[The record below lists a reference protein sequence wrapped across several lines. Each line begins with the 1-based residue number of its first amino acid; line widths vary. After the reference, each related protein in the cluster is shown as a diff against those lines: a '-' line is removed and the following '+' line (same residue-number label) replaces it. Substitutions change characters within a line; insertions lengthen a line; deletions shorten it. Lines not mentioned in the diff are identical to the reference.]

1 MRSGMNRK
9 KKMASTVIQGA
20 DGPTSVFIAGKGRDR
35 NGIRQIRTWMQRK
48 RYQRKRARVAAGLTA
63 EAHSLTEV
71 CVYIRKKYH
80 AEEVDASD
88 LHYKGQYKSLKASMI
103 QKYQPEL
110 LGEPLETYIPEDVTD
125 VEAVK
130 NYLEKC
136 EEQVQRAAEVLPEQF
151 PFDFHQYQITVDGCG
166 RLDIVIDFTHDFI
179 SYSYSAE
186 KGGRR
191 VMDGIVKDIW
201 LYYGVSREDI
211 EQESE
216 RMQALLTI
224 LASMQ

>member
-1 MRSGMNRK
+1 MRRGMGKKNR
-9 KKMASTVIQGA
+9 MTSTVIQGV
-20 DGPTSVFIAGKGRDR
+20 DGPTSVFIAGKGKDS
-35 NGIRQIRTWMQRK
+35 NIIRRLRTEMQRK
-48 RYQRKRARVAAGLTA
+48 QYQRRRARAAAGLTA
-63 EAHSLTEV
+63 DAHSVAEV
-71 CVYIRKKYH
+71 CIYIRERYH
-80 AEEVDASD
+80 AEEVGASD
-88 LHYKGQYKSLKASMI
+88 IHYKEEYRSLKASMI

-110 LGEPLETYIPEDVTD
+110 LGEPLPPYDFTD

-136 EEQVQRAAEVLPEQF
+136 EEQVQRAVGIPPEQF
-151 PFDFHQYQITVDGCG
+151 PFDFHQYQITIDGCG
-166 RLDIVIDFTHDFI
+166 RLDIVMDFSHDYI

-186 KGGRR
+186 KGGRK

-201 LYYGVSREDI
+201 LYYGVSKEDI

-224 LASMQ
+224 LASMR

>member
-1 MRSGMNRK
+1 MRAGRNQK
-9 KKMASTVIQGA
+9 KKMAGTIIHGA
-20 DGPTSVFIAGKGRDR
+20 DGPTTVFIAGNSRDG
-35 NGIRQIRTWMQRK
+35 NGIRRIRTWMQRK
-48 RYQRKRARVAAGLTA
+48 RYQRKRARTAAGLIA

-71 CVYIRKKYH
+71 CVYIREKYH

-88 LHYKGQYKSLKASMI
+88 FRYQEQYKSLKASMI
-103 QKYQPEL
+103 HKYRPEL

-125 VEAVK
+125 VEAVQ

-136 EEQVQRAAEVLPEQF
+136 EEQMQQAAEVPPEQF

-166 RLDIVIDFTHDFI
+166 SLDIVIDFTHDFI

-191 VMDGIVKDIW
+191 VMDGIVRDIW
-201 LYYGVSREDI
+201 LYYGVSKEDI

-224 LASMQ
+224 LASMR

>member
-1 MRSGMNRK
+1 
-9 KKMASTVIQGA
+9 MASTIIKGA
-20 DGPTSVFIAGKGRDR
+20 DGPTSVLIAGNGRDR
-35 NGIRQIRTWMQRK
+35 NIIRRLRIWMQRN
-48 RYQRKRARVAAGLTA
+48 RYQRKRAKAAAGLTA
-63 EAHSLTEV
+63 GAHSLREV
-71 CVYIRKKYH
+71 CVYIREKYR

-88 LHYKGQYKSLKASMI
+88 LHYKGQYQSLKASMI
-103 QKYQPEL
+103 QRYQSEL
-110 LGEPLETYIPEDVTD
+110 LGEPLPPYDFTD

-136 EEQVQRAAEVLPEQF
+136 EEQVQRAAEVPPEQF

-166 RLDIVIDFTHDFI
+166 RLDIVMDFTHDFI

-191 VMDGIVKDIW
+191 VMDGIVRDVW
-201 LYYGVSREDI
+201 LYYGVSKEDI

>member
-103 QKYQPEL
+103 QKYQPE
-110 LGEPLETYIPEDVTD
+110 
-125 VEAVK
+125 
-130 NYLEKC
+130 
-136 EEQVQRAAEVLPEQF
+136 QF